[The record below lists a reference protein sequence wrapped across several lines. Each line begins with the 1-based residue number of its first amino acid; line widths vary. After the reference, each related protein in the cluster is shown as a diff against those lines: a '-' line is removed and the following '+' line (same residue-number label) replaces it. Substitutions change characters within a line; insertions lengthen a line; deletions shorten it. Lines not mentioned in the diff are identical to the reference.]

1 MLSGKLKTIWWF
13 VKRPQFLPHFFY
25 IAQARLLGKLDTG
38 GERIE
43 ATKWCQ
49 ERAITTAE
57 AIKTITQKNDFPDFN
72 VLFPE
77 IMSKAQQIADLYPS
91 VGGAGDLNLLYHLCE
106 FVKAE
111 RVVETGVGCGW
122 SSLAVLLS
130 LKNRLSAKLI
140 SNDMPYVQA
149 DYESIIGCVVPDEL
163 KKQWT
168 LKKFSDRMALPS
180 SLKELGTIDLCHYD
194 SDKNYIGR
202 MWAYPL
208 LWKALRGGGI
218 FISDDIGDNMGFRD
232 FCEKN
237 NLSPIIIE
245 LTTGSV
251 TKHIGVVVKQ

>member
-1 MLSGKLKTIWWF
+1 MFSGKLKTIWWF
-13 VKRPQFLPHFFY
+13 VKRPRFLPHLAY
-25 IAQARLLGKLDTG
+25 IAQARLTGKLDSG
-38 GERIE
+38 EERIE
-43 ATKWCQ
+43 ATKWCK

-57 AIKTITQKNDFPDFN
+57 ALKKITQNNNLANFNDLFPD
-72 VLFPE
+72 
-77 IMSKAQQIADLYPS
+77 IMRKAREIADSYPFM
-91 VGGAGDLNLLYHLCE
+91 GGAGDLNLLYHLCE

-130 LKNRLSAKLI
+130 LKNRPSAKLI

-149 DYESIIGCVVPDEL
+149 DYESIIGCVVPDDL

-202 MWAYPL
+202 KYAYPL
-208 LWKALRGGGI
+208 MWKALRPGGI

-232 FCEKN
+232 FCDQN

-245 LTTGSV
+245 LTTGGV
-251 TKHIGVVVKQ
+251 TKHIGVAIKQ